1 VFLREVAAVVV
12 DMRAVAVGIPQAVVV
27 FTHPLV
33 VVAVIILRGAGPV
46 LQWVV
51 VALIP
56 QAGEQAPIPRVVEQ
70 APILQALGLTLV
82 PPHPIPDI
90 LRIATVVPIW
100 PIPRTIPAMGKI
112 IILVPTAGII
122 AVPT

>member
-1 VFLREVAAVVV
+1 MAAAVV
-12 DMRAVAVGIPQAVVV
+12 DMRAVAVGIPQAVVD
-27 FTHPLV
+27 FIHPPV
-33 VVAVIILRGAGPV
+33 VVAAIIPRAAGPV

-51 VALIP
+51 VVLIP
-56 QAGEQAPIPRVVEQ
+56 QAGVLAPIPRVVEQ

-82 PPHPIPDI
+82 LRHPIPDI

-100 PIPRTIPAMGKI
+100 PIPRTIPAMGNI
-112 IILVPTAGII
+112 IILVPTVGII

>member
-1 VFLREVAAVVV
+1 VFLREAAAVVV

-27 FTHPLV
+27 FIHPPV
-33 VVAVIILRGAGPV
+33 VVAVIIPRAVGPI

-51 VALIP
+51 VGLIP
-56 QAGEQAPIPRVVEQ
+56 QAGVLVPIPRVVEQ
-70 APILQALGLTLV
+70 GPILQALELTLV
-82 PPHPIPDI
+82 LPHPIPDI

>member
-1 VFLREVAAVVV
+1 MVV

-27 FTHPLV
+27 FIHPPV
-33 VVAVIILRGAGPV
+33 VVAVIIPRAVGPI

-51 VALIP
+51 LIP
-56 QAGEQAPIPRVVEQ
+56 QAGVLAPIPRVVEQ

>member
-1 VFLREVAAVVV
+1 MVV
-12 DMRAVAVGIPQAVVV
+12 DMRAAVAGIPQAVVV
-27 FTHPLV
+27 FIHPPV
-33 VVAVIILRGAGPV
+33 VVAVIIPRAVGPI

-51 VALIP
+51 LIP
-56 QAGEQAPIPRVVEQ
+56 QAGVLAPIPRVVEQ

-82 PPHPIPDI
+82 LRHPIPDI
-90 LRIATVVPIW
+90 LRIAMVVPIW